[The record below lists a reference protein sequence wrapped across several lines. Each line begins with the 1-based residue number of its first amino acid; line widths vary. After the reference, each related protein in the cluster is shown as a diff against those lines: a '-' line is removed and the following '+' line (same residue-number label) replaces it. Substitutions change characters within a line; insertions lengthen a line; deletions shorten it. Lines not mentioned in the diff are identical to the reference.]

1 MRRATILRVYLVRQF
16 LPAFG
21 AALVLFALILELV
34 DLFTNLW
41 RYLALD
47 APLLAVL
54 KILLLYLPSSISNA
68 LPIALLFA
76 VSFSLG
82 SLYAGNELG
91 VIFGSGISLA
101 QFMAPLFFL
110 SAILSLASF
119 FFDDRV
125 VLPTLRE
132 KNRLS
137 RELLKQRV
145 SLSNA
150 DLAVIS
156 RDGRVVYR
164 AEYYDDSGPVLSG
177 VTVMERDDRGAP
189 TARIEA
195 ASARWEAGRWV
206 FSRVRRFERLSSGSW
221 TEQAFGSWVGEGL
234 DEGPEAFRS
243 QNRDLSELASSEL
256 KTYVAFLRKAGLPFA
271 AALAEDHKRF
281 SFAFTPMIVVLLAGS
296 VGGRFRKNVLLACL
310 LSSLL
315 VATAFYV
322 AQMISMLFAKTGVI
336 DPRAGAWA
344 PLFLFAVGGIFLFR
358 TART

>member
-1 MRRATILRVYLVRQF
+1 MRRATTLRFHLVRTF

-47 APLLAVL
+47 APLLSVL
-54 KILLLYLPSSISNA
+54 KIMFLYLPSACSNA

-76 VSFSLG
+76 VSYSLG
-82 SLYAGNELG
+82 LLYAGNELG
-91 VIFGSGISLA
+91 VVFGSGISLA
-101 QFMAPLFFL
+101 QFMAPLFFV
-110 SAILSLASF
+110 AAFLSLASF

-125 VLPTLRE
+125 VLPSIRE

-150 DLAVIS
+150 DVAVIS
-156 RDGRVVYR
+156 RDGRIVYR

-177 VTVMERDDRGAP
+177 VTVIERDEQGAP
-189 TARIEA
+189 LSRTEAATAR
-195 ASARWEAGRWV
+195 WDGGRWV
-206 FSRVRRFERLSSGSW
+206 FSRVRRFEKRPDGSW
-221 TEQAFGSWVGEGL
+221 TEASFGSWVGEGL
-234 DEGPEAFRS
+234 DEGPDAFRS

-256 KTYVAFLRKAGLPFA
+256 TTYVAFLRRAGLPYA
-271 AALAEDHKRF
+271 AAMAEDHKRF
-281 SFAFTPMIVVLLAGS
+281 SFAFTPLIVVLLAGS

-315 VATAFYV
+315 AATAFYV
-322 AQMISMLFAKTGVI
+322 TQMISMLFAKTGIV

-344 PLFLFAVGGIFLFR
+344 PLVLFSIAGILLFR
-358 TART
+358 SART